1 MPVIGV
7 CKQPNL
13 LRINMIFILI
23 FQGLGSA
30 CENTAPFI
38 YCVIK
43 LSVDSRNDESVYLLE
58 EGLELWLAT
67 LHNSRTLIPQWM
79 ELTRFIPPILG
90 ENHLS

>member
-1 MPVIGV
+1 
-7 CKQPNL
+7 
-13 LRINMIFILI
+13 MIAYQYDFRTH

-30 CENTAPFI
+30 CENIAPFI